1 MGIISWVLLGAL
13 AGWIASMITGKN
25 SEMGAW
31 ANIIVG
37 IIGAFVGGLVM
48 NLFGGYGVTGFNVWS
63 LIVSVG
69 GAVILLWIVS
79 LFKRK
84 HVVSY

>member
-1 MGIISWVLLGAL
+1 MGIITWVILGAL

-37 IIGAFVGGLVM
+37 VIGAFIGGFVM
-48 NLFGGYGVTGFNVWS
+48 NLFGGYGVTGFNIWS
-63 LIVSVG
+63 LIVAIA
-69 GAVILLWIVS
+69 GAVILLWIVGF
-79 LFKRK
+79 FKHR
-84 HVVSY
+84 HVVSH